1 MSARRIDYYDDPDAP
16 AANSLVPSAN
26 VVVVND
32 AGELLLIHRTDN
44 DNWALPGGAMDLG
57 ESLVDTAVRE
67 TREETGIACEVTG
80 LVGIYTDPRHVILY
94 TSNGEARQE
103 FSVVFTAR
111 PISGVPTTSSETRE
125 VEWVERSRVDA
136 LPMDR
141 SMRLRIEHYL
151 SGRHD
156 APPGLTGV
164 LSADWA
170 SVVVDAVAAIGTLGA
185 FAVGFVLFRREHRRE
200 EARAED
206 QRRSQAV
213 KVSAW
218 VEAQRTAQG
227 GREVLFLVHNAS
239 DMPIYEVSLPTPDE
253 GDGEAEFIGLVPPGQ
268 TIQRPAPREW
278 LATYYAPE
286 PVEIEFLDSSG
297 RQWTRNEQGFIAPT
311 SRRHPRPPR
320 RRLRFFRR
328 TR

>member
-1 MSARRIDYYDDPDAP
+1 
-16 AANSLVPSAN
+16 
-26 VVVVND
+26 
-32 AGELLLIHRTDN
+32 
-44 DNWALPGGAMDLG
+44 
-57 ESLVDTAVRE
+57 
-67 TREETGIACEVTG
+67 
-80 LVGIYTDPRHVILY
+80 
-94 TSNGEARQE
+94 
-103 FSVVFTAR
+103 
-111 PISGVPTTSSETRE
+111 
-125 VEWVERSRVDA
+125 
-136 LPMDR
+136 
-141 SMRLRIEHYL
+141 
-151 SGRHD
+151 
-156 APPGLTGV
+156 V
-164 LSADWA
+164 LSAEWA
-170 SVVVDAVAAIGTLGA
+170 SVLVDGVAAIGTLGA

-200 EARAED
+200 EVRAED

-227 GREVLFLVHNAS
+227 GREVLFFVHNAS

-311 SRRHPRPPR
+311 SDDTPPAAPGRRFKFLRVPR
-320 RRLRFFRR
+320 
-328 TR
+328 